1 MGEAF
6 MSFGSTGTFRLRI
19 FSLLLIVFDI
29 AAVQVL
35 NDFKR
40 KKNIPLGPRKA
51 ESDEFGG
58 A

>member
-35 NDFKR
+35 NDLKR
-40 KKNIPLGPRKA
+40 KNIPLGSRKA
-51 ESDEFGG
+51 ESDDFGG
-58 A
+58 P